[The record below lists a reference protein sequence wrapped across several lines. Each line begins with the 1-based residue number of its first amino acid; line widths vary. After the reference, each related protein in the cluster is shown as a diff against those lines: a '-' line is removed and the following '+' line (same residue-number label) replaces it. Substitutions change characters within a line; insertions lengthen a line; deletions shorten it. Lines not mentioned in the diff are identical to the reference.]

1 MKHYRISD
9 KPKLFF
15 SICVNS
21 QNTLHISTDLRLLCL
36 FPTRRL
42 EQCSSYWYSGLKA
55 NMLSVLWLWQF
66 CLTHCMACSCGRSFV
81 YNFKEMRKC
90 SVPCRSFPSS
100 VAAGKMRGSP
110 RGLQACCSCVLL
122 RQRMLSSSW
131 HLDKRERPL
140 TDGRRTSPS
149 LRGFWNQNKPPA
161 AAALL
166 WPPHLGLTYWRKR
179 LLFIKA
185 HILSARRMIL
195 AVKCKLK
202 KKEKPKPMSA

>member
-1 MKHYRISD
+1 MMKHYRFSD

-15 SICVNS
+15 SICVNP
-21 QNTLHISTDLRLLCL
+21 QNTLHISTDLRLLCP

-100 VAAGKMRGSP
+100 VAA
-110 RGLQACCSCVLL
+110 
-122 RQRMLSSSW
+122 W
-131 HLDKRERPL
+131 KREALPEACRRAVPVFCWGRGCCRPAGTWTNGSGRSL
-140 TDGRRTSPS
+140 TADALVLHYEASETKTSRLPQQLCYGHRTWVWRIGGNGCFSSKLTFSPPDE
-149 LRGFWNQNKPPA
+149 W
-161 AAALL
+161 
-166 WPPHLGLTYWRKR
+166 YWQ
-179 LLFIKA
+179 
-185 HILSARRMIL
+185 
-195 AVKCKLK
+195 
-202 KKEKPKPMSA
+202 